1 MMSLKSIITTTYGS
15 SIYKSTSKLQ
25 DTLCKAASA
34 KNQYIFLNR
43 CIHHHLLPKFLQIK
57 CPLRSKRARNI
68 TAKYKQELLVSTK
81 NDARQ
86 RYFVAIKKA
95 KELRLQLQHILSP
108 EHFEIVINATE
119 SSREKKFIACKN
131 KLKDKFTLLYSSK
144 YQTSDISRAKE
155 KLVKDCILN
164 LTGEEIPKHHK
175 ELLNLGP
182 KFAVTPNKIPYMDII
197 TTTEVHALKLEYN
210 NQLAAAEKLRQDVK
224 IILSNAKVPKSNL
237 NNSERQAIKEIKSRA
252 DVEIYSYDKGNGFA
266 CIKHDDST
274 EKMMEGIGK
283 CKILKFDPTNTHVK
297 KIQDLLVSI
306 GKEIIIPKELYRK
319 LYPSDAIPPRAYGQ
333 CKAHKPSKNYPFRI
347 LVSTIGTAP
356 YKISEYLVKIIQP
369 TLNKS
374 VHMVKNSK
382 SFVDEAKT
390 WIIDPDE
397 VQVSYDVVALYPS
410 VPVKKAIENLID
422 ILNRDINEFKERTI
436 FKLKHIKQLIE
447 VCLYKSY
454 FLWSD
459 KIHCLSDSGPIG
471 LSLMV
476 VLAESF
482 LQTLESRSLIIAR
495 SLPTPVAPKT
505 HKRYVDDTHD
515 RFQNVDESEAFLKIL
530 NDQEPRIKFEAE
542 YENENNK
549 LNFLDTTIINTKE
562 GNYNFKLYRKDAI
575 TNIQIKPNS
584 CHDEKIKLGVFKGY
598 ISRAKAICS
607 PVYLEQELDFIINV
621 FVENGYERKV
631 LKNIVKNHG
640 RPKRE
645 EEQNKHYVSLP
656 WIPGLSTKLKKC
668 FRNVGYSV
676 SFKSPPNLKQLLT
689 ANNKDKLPPNSHP
702 GVYVIPCECQGG
714 YTGET
719 KKRVSSRRKEH
730 EKDVFLENI
739 KDSALAE
746 HSSTCNRKMQ
756 WSKARTIAVET
767 DYFRR
772 HVRES
777 LEIRKNKTGP
787 DDENGINRDY
797 GKYVKTK
804 TWNSL
809 LHHEKLRSSL
819 HLPIK
824 PTSEVAS
831 NSETTAMSA
840 TVRDTIQVS
849 TSYTNEHTD

>member
-1 MMSLKSIITTTYGS
+1 
-15 SIYKSTSKLQ
+15 
-25 DTLCKAASA
+25 
-34 KNQYIFLNR
+34 
-43 CIHHHLLPKFLQIK
+43 
-57 CPLRSKRARNI
+57 
-68 TAKYKQELLVSTK
+68 
-81 NDARQ
+81 
-86 RYFVAIKKA
+86 
-95 KELRLQLQHILSP
+95 
-108 EHFEIVINATE
+108 
-119 SSREKKFIACKN
+119 
-131 KLKDKFTLLYSSK
+131 
-144 YQTSDISRAKE
+144 
-155 KLVKDCILN
+155 
-164 LTGEEIPKHHK
+164 
-175 ELLNLGP
+175 
-182 KFAVTPNKIPYMDII
+182 
-197 TTTEVHALKLEYN
+197 
-210 NQLAAAEKLRQDVK
+210 
-224 IILSNAKVPKSNL
+224 
-237 NNSERQAIKEIKSRA
+237 
-252 DVEIYSYDKGNGFA
+252 
-266 CIKHDDST
+266 
-274 EKMMEGIGK
+274 MMEGIGK

-374 VHMVKNSK
+374 GHMVKNSK